1 MGWFSK
7 REKLPELEI
16 DSTTGLPKLPADWH
30 FEVRGGTYGGHF
42 QVWVYRTTQGVDEFL
57 TYESVLDD
65 KFYRVFNANEVT
77 KERVLRAAKVAY
89 LSAVENVKRAE
100 RAAEIVGSYPPKSI
114 KDWS

>member
-16 DSTTGLPKLPADWH
+16 DSTTGLPKLPADWR
-30 FEVRGGTYGGHF
+30 FEVSGGTHF
-42 QVWVYRTTQGVDEFL
+42 QVWVCRTIQDVDEFI
-57 TYESVLDD
+57 TYEPVLDD
-65 KFYRVFNANEVT
+65 KFCKVVDANEVT
-77 KERVLRAAKVAY
+77 KERVLKAAKIAY
-89 LSAVENVKRAE
+89 LSAVENVKRDV